1 MKLEQ
6 HVANTTAKQSISADG
21 AQEVLNAA
29 IAKANELG
37 VPMVIAV
44 VDESAQLKA
53 YLRMDGSLL
62 ASVHVSQS
70 KAATA
75 VGFGLATDQWYGA
88 IEHDP
93 PLLHGVTAIPNFM
106 MIGGG
111 VPLVSDGVLIGA
123 VGVSGG
129 SYQQDTE
136 VAQAGAAALG

>member
-1 MKLEQ
+1 M
-6 HVANTTAKQSISADG
+6 TTTSKQSISADG
-21 AQEVLNAA
+21 SQQVIAA
-29 IAKANELG
+29 AVARADEIG

-44 VDESAQLKA
+44 VDESGRLKA

-62 ASVHVSQS
+62 ASVDVSQA

-111 VPLVSDGVLIGA
+111 IPIVVDGGIVGA

-136 VAQAGAAALG
+136 VAQAGVAALG

>member
-1 MKLEQ
+1 M
-6 HVANTTAKQSISADG
+6 ATTSSKQSISADG
-21 AQEVLNAA
+21 AQQVVEGAV
-29 IAKANELG
+29 AKAEELG

-62 ASVHVSQS
+62 ASVNVSQS
-70 KAATA
+70 KAVTA
-75 VGFGLATDQWYGA
+75 VGFGLATHQWYSA
-88 IEHDP
+88 IEDDP

-111 VPLVSDGVLIGA
+111 IPLVSDGAIVGA
-123 VGVSGG
+123 IGVSGG

-136 VAQAGAAALG
+136 VAQAGAAVLD

>member
-1 MKLEQ
+1 MQ
-6 HVANTTAKQSISADG
+6 QMANTTSKQSISAEG
-21 AQEVLNAA
+21 ARLVLDAA
-29 IAKANELG
+29 VAKANDIG

-44 VDESAQLKA
+44 VDESSQLKA

-62 ASVHVSQS
+62 ASVNVSQY

-75 VGFGLATDQWYGA
+75 VGFGLATDQWYSV
-88 IEHDP
+88 IENDP
-93 PLLHGVTAIPNFM
+93 PLLHGVTAMPNFM

-111 VPLVSDGVLIGA
+111 VPIVADGVIIGA

-136 VAQAGAAALG
+136 VAQAGVAGLG

>member
-1 MKLEQ
+1 M
-6 HVANTTAKQSISADG
+6 ATTSSKQTISADG
-21 AQEVLNAA
+21 AQQVVEAA
-29 IAKANELG
+29 VAKANELG

-70 KAATA
+70 KAVTA
-75 VGFGLATDQWYGA
+75 VGFGLATDQWYSA
-88 IEHDP
+88 IENDP

-111 VPLVSDGVLIGA
+111 IPLVGDGAIVGA
-123 VGVSGG
+123 IGVSGG

-136 VAQAGAAALG
+136 VAQAGAAVLD

>member
-1 MKLEQ
+1 M
-6 HVANTTAKQSISADG
+6 ATTSSKQTISAAG
-21 AQEVLNAA
+21 AQQVVEAA
-29 IAKANELG
+29 MAKANELG

-62 ASVHVSQS
+62 ASVNVSQS
-70 KAATA
+70 KAVTA
-75 VGFGLATDQWYGA
+75 VGFGLATDQWYSA
-88 IEHDP
+88 IEDDP

-111 VPLVSDGVLIGA
+111 IPLVSDGAIVGA
-123 VGVSGG
+123 IGVSGG

-136 VAQAGAAALG
+136 VAQAGATVLD

>member
-1 MKLEQ
+1 M
-6 HVANTTAKQSISADG
+6 ATTSSKQTISAAG
-21 AQEVLNAA
+21 AQQVIEAA
-29 IAKANELG
+29 VAKANELG

-62 ASVHVSQS
+62 ASVNVSQS
-70 KAATA
+70 KAVTA
-75 VGFGLATDQWYGA
+75 VGFGLATDQWYSA
-88 IEHDP
+88 IEDDP

-111 VPLVSDGVLIGA
+111 VPLVSDGAIVGA

-136 VAQAGAAALG
+136 VAQAGAAVLD

>member
-1 MKLEQ
+1 MAMTSSRQ
-6 HVANTTAKQSISADG
+6 TISAEG
-21 AQEVLNAA
+21 AQQVVAA
-29 IAKANELG
+29 AVAKANELG

-62 ASVHVSQS
+62 ASVNVSQS
-70 KAATA
+70 KAITA
-75 VGFGLATDQWYGA
+75 VGFGLATDQWYSA

-111 VPLVSDGVLIGA
+111 IPLVSDGAIVGA

-136 VAQAGAAALG
+136 VAQAGAEAIG